1 MPFILVCSSD
11 EKLRNLISTAFPST
25 HEIILSQ
32 DSDSCLD
39 IFYDFITKKN
49 NDIKMCILD
58 IDEQKNAL
66 DIIEDFHLNY
76 PHIRIIVI
84 GKALSAELAQDAVRY
99 GADGYLIKPIERET
113 LISLI

>member
-1 MPFILVCSSD
+1 MPRRNRPPKRRVPPDIKYNSVLVQQFVN
-11 EKLRNLISTAFPST
+11 KLMIEGRKSTA
-25 HEIILSQ
+25 Q
-32 DSDSCLD
+32 RV
-39 IFYDFITKKN
+39 FYD
-49 NDIKMCILD
+49 
-58 IDEQKNAL
+58 AL